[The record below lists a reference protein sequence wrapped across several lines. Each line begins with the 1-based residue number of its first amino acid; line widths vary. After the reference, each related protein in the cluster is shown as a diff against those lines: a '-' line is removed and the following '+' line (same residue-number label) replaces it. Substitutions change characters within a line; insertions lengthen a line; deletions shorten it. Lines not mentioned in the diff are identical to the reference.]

1 MAVVALTEPVVGVL
15 GGIMKPKRVKKA
27 IIKLENSDNA
37 FKILTNASIIPNSP
51 KKGLI
56 NENCHPNIATIA
68 SNIPEKVAIKVKISK
83 QRSKK
88 GENAP
93 IIEQNIPTSPKMDP
107 ILETTALTKGINE
120 ATVINN
126 SSADVFVDTIIPNST
141 LVEEALINVLKKAVG
156 RPLGSL
162 DKVKRQAKGD
172 HKLGRPLGSKDRGP
186 RHKQT
191 TRMT

>member
-1 MAVVALTEPVVGVL
+1 MENTQLINAIMASSIPENV
-15 GGIMKPKRVKKA
+15 A
-27 IIKLENSDNA
+27 II
-37 FKILTNASIIPNSP
+37 
-51 KKGLI
+51 
-56 NENCHPNIATIA
+56 
-68 SNIPEKVAIKVKISK
+68 VKNSK

-88 GENAP
+88 GEKAQ
-93 IIEQNIPTSPKMDP
+93 IIEQNRPTTPKMDP

-162 DKVKRQAKGD
+162 DKVKRHAKGD

-186 RHKQT
+186 RQRRM
-191 TRMT
+191 TRMTRPN

>member
-1 MAVVALTEPVVGVL
+1 MAVVTQVSVESVVGGLV
-15 GGIMKPKRVKKA
+15 KPKRVRKVILKA
-27 IIKLENSDNA
+27 DNSEKGL
-37 FKILTNASIIPNSP
+37 KILE
-51 KKGLI
+51 KGLPSLI
-56 NENCHPNIATIA
+56 NLDNCPTMENTQLINAIVT
-68 SNIPEKVAIKVKISK
+68 STIPENVAIKVKNSK

-88 GENAP
+88 GEKAP
-93 IIEQNIPTSPKMDP
+93 IIEQNRPTTPKMDP
-107 ILETTALTKGINE
+107 ILETSALTNGINE
-120 ATVINN
+120 TTVINN

-162 DKVKRQAKGD
+162 DKVKRQSKGD

-186 RHKQT
+186 RQRRM

>member
-1 MAVVALTEPVVGVL
+1 MAVVTQVSVESVVGGLV
-15 GGIMKPKRVKKA
+15 KPKRVRKVILKA
-27 IIKLENSDNA
+27 DNSEKEL
-37 FKILTNASIIPNSP
+37 KILE
-51 KKGLI
+51 KGLTSLI
-56 NENCHPNIATIA
+56 NLDNCPTMENTQLINAIVT
-68 SNIPEKVAIKVKISK
+68 STIPENVAIKVKNSK

-93 IIEQNIPTSPKMDP
+93 IIEQKMPTSPKMDP

-162 DKVKRQAKGD
+162 DKVKRQSKGD

-186 RHKQT
+186 RQSRM

>member
-1 MAVVALTEPVVGVL
+1 MAVVTQVSVESVVGGLV
-15 GGIMKPKRVKKA
+15 KPKRVRKVILKA
-27 IIKLENSDNA
+27 DNSEKGS
-37 FKILTNASIIPNSP
+37 KILEKSLTT
-51 KKGLI
+51 LI
-56 NENCHPNIATIA
+56 NLDNCPTMENTQLINAIMA
-68 SNIPEKVAIKVKISK
+68 SSIPENVAIKVKNSK

-88 GENAP
+88 GEKAP
-93 IIEQNIPTSPKMDP
+93 IIEQKMPTSPKMDP

-126 SSADVFVDTIIPNST
+126 SSADVFVDSIIPNST

-162 DKVKRQAKGD
+162 DKVKRQSKGD

-186 RHKQT
+186 RQRRV

>member
-1 MAVVALTEPVVGVL
+1 MAVVTQVSVESVVGGLV
-15 GGIMKPKRVKKA
+15 KPKRVRKVILKA
-27 IIKLENSDNA
+27 DNSEKGL
-37 FKILTNASIIPNSP
+37 KILE
-51 KKGLI
+51 KGLTSLI
-56 NENCHPNIATIA
+56 NLDNCPTMENTQLINAIVT
-68 SNIPEKVAIKVKISK
+68 STIPENVAIKVKNSK
-83 QRSKK
+83 QRSKMR
-88 GENAP
+88 ENEP

-172 HKLGRPLGSKDRGP
+172 HKLGRPLGSKDLGP
-186 RHKQT
+186 RQR
-191 TRMT
+191 RMTKMT

>member
-37 FKILTNASIIPNSP
+37 LKILTNALINPNSP

-56 NENCHPNIATIA
+56 NENCHPNIANIA

-186 RHKQT
+186 RHSKT

>member
-1 MAVVALTEPVVGVL
+1 MAVVTQVSVESVVGGLV
-15 GGIMKPKRVKKA
+15 KPKRVRKVILKA
-27 IIKLENSDNA
+27 DNSEKGL
-37 FKILTNASIIPNSP
+37 KILE
-51 KKGLI
+51 KGLPSLI
-56 NENCHPNIATIA
+56 NLDNCPTMENTQLINAIVT
-68 SNIPEKVAIKVKISK
+68 STIPENVAIKVKNSK

-88 GENAP
+88 GENAS

-172 HKLGRPLGSKDRGP
+172 HKLGRPLGSKDR
-186 RHKQT
+186 T
-191 TRMT
+191 ST

>member
-1 MAVVALTEPVVGVL
+1 MAVVTQVSVESVVGGLV
-15 GGIMKPKRVKKA
+15 KPKRVRKVILKA
-27 IIKLENSDNA
+27 DNSEKGS
-37 FKILTNASIIPNSP
+37 KILE
-51 KKGLI
+51 KGLPSLI
-56 NENCHPNIATIA
+56 NLDNCPTMENTQLINAIMA
-68 SNIPEKVAIKVKISK
+68 SSIPENVAIMVKNSK

-88 GENAP
+88 GEKAP
-93 IIEQNIPTSPKMDP
+93 IIEQNRPTTPKMDP
-107 ILETTALTKGINE
+107 ILETSALTNGINE
-120 ATVINN
+120 TTVINN

-162 DKVKRQAKGD
+162 DKVKRQSKGD

-186 RHKQT
+186 RQRRM

>member
-1 MAVVALTEPVVGVL
+1 MAVVTQVSVESVVGGLV
-15 GGIMKPKRVKKA
+15 KPKRVRKVILKA
-27 IIKLENSDNA
+27 DNSEKGL
-37 FKILTNASIIPNSP
+37 KILE
-51 KKGLI
+51 KGLPSLI
-56 NENCHPNIATIA
+56 NLDNCPTMENTQLINAIVT
-68 SNIPEKVAIKVKISK
+68 STIPENVAIKVKNSK

-88 GENAP
+88 GENEP

-186 RHKQT
+186 RHSKT